1 MNRSILRA
9 ASGIALAAAALLSIS
24 SCSSGSPD
32 TSSSAGALP
41 PVIVEI
47 DSLDGTT
54 VEVPMGGA
62 IDITGDDETFTDWS
76 AEISDP
82 EIAEFTPGK
91 DDGSAQF
98 NPGITPLE
106 EGTTDVKMTNSTTD
120 DVVEFTV
127 TVTPKK

>member
-24 SCSSGSPD
+24 ACSSDSSGS
-32 TSSSAGALP
+32 SSSAEALP

-76 AEISDP
+76 ADISDP
-82 EIAEFTPGK
+82 AIAEFTPGK

-98 NPGITPLE
+98 NPGITPLK
-106 EGTTDVKMTNSTTD
+106 EGTTDVTMSNSTTD
-120 DVVEFTV
+120 DTVDFTV

>member
-9 ASGIALAAAALLSIS
+9 ASGIALAAAALLVVSA
-24 SCSSGSPD
+24 CSSGSPD
-32 TSSSAGALP
+32 SSSSAEALP

-62 IDITGDDETFTDWS
+62 IDITGDDETFTDWT
-76 AEISDP
+76 ADISDP
-82 EIAEFTPGK
+82 AIAEFTPGK

-98 NPGITPLE
+98 NPGITPLA
-106 EGTTDVKMTNSTTD
+106 EGTTDVTMTNSATD
-120 DVVEFTV
+120 DTVDFTV